1 MRKFISGLLAIAA
14 AAFTGCYESGTDA
27 DNTSREARISI
38 SPAAIGFDADGR
50 TTDGLAFGTYIVTVN
65 PYGKMYSDWHAELVG
80 TDWATL
86 DYHTASPDGAVEK
99 ALRITCSANTDYKR
113 TGTLRVTLSKTGESV
128 DFPITQVGLKPDAT
142 LTLSTESDIEMMALE
157 PAEVTVTF
165 ETNMPA
171 STVTAELEEGVEWLT
186 CTLDREAGT
195 VVLAASD
202 NTSPTDM
209 REATVTVSAGTED
222 TSLATRQIKV
232 RQLANETYLF
242 IYGSGI
248 PHFAAF
254 GDAAQMNKNDLV
266 FGLDHYFRSG
276 KVILSTS
283 RTPDAYPRYALTADG
298 KLAVLADAAAE
309 AAAPELTFGIA
320 GMNALR
326 VTIALDDDN
335 NVVAAD
341 SKAEF
346 TRISTVNS
354 MPESELAGYPTK
366 EYVTRDGKTKTWMTT
381 GLHWNGGAAMG
392 TYKLGSGLVGG
403 SKTGGY
409 DEAEY
414 SMRNPAYDTEE
425 NGGTLKELMMPDA
438 RFGLR
443 TPLQF
448 VRNADGRPGR
458 RAERGPA
465 DAFPAGRRRDGGRG
479 CRGQQ
484 HHAGTDPQGR
494 PERLRGLRRRQ
505 YAGRGR
511 PPVALDAGA
520 GHLSLRLAYRQHV
533 RLERPDLR
541 GGGVVEEL
549 FGLPRGGCDGIVRRH
564 DLGQCGQCGG
574 APALQGVA
582 GRRDRYFERC
592 RGLRFQPLP
601 AGVAP
606 LQERLRLLRQL
617 GQRALLLSDSDD
629 GTDDGLEDGPVAR
642 LLYDLGR
649 YGIRRRVRRGQRFG
663 SRGALCEK
671 LREFLNPER
680 AGRENVPVRPGLRP
694 WNDNE

>member
-425 NGGTLKELMMPDA
+425 NGGTLKELMMPDGVTTRASVYGRLYSSYETLTGDPAA
-438 RFGLR
+438 R
-443 TPLQF
+443 
-448 VRNADGRPGR
+448 
-458 RAERGPA
+458 
-465 DAFPAGRRRDGGRG
+465 
-479 CRGQQ
+479 
-484 HHAGTDPQGR
+484 
-494 PERLRGLRRRQ
+494 
-505 YAGRGR
+505 
-511 PPVALDAGA
+511 
-520 GHLSLRLAYRQHV
+520 
-533 RLERPDLR
+533 
-541 GGGVVEEL
+541 
-549 FGLPRGGCDGIVRRH
+549 
-564 DLGQCGQCGG
+564 
-574 APALQGVA
+574 
-582 GRRDRYFERC
+582 
-592 RGLRFQPLP
+592 
-601 AGVAP
+601 
-606 LQERLRLLRQL
+606 
-617 GQRALLLSDSDD
+617 
-629 GTDDGLEDGPVAR
+629 
-642 LLYDLGR
+642 
-649 YGIRRRVRRGQRFG
+649 
-663 SRGALCEK
+663 
-671 LREFLNPER
+671 
-680 AGRENVPVRPGLRP
+680 
-694 WNDNE
+694 

>member
-425 NGGTLKELMMPDA
+425 NGGTLKELMMPDGVTTRA
-438 RFGLR
+438 S
-443 TPLQF
+443 
-448 VRNADGRPGR
+448 VYGRLYSSYETLTGDPAGALSAALLMPFRWEAPGR
-458 RAERGPA
+458 WSWMPWATA
-465 DAFPAGRRRDGGRG
+465 
-479 CRGQQ
+479 
-484 HHAGTDPQGR
+484 
-494 PERLRGLRRRQ
+494 
-505 YAGRGR
+505 
-511 PPVALDAGA
+511 
-520 GHLSLRLAYRQHV
+520 
-533 RLERPDLR
+533 
-541 GGGVVEEL
+541 
-549 FGLPRGGCDGIVRRH
+549 
-564 DLGQCGQCGG
+564 
-574 APALQGVA
+574 
-582 GRRDRYFERC
+582 
-592 RGLRFQPLP
+592 
-601 AGVAP
+601 
-606 LQERLRLLRQL
+606 
-617 GQRALLLSDSDD
+617 
-629 GTDDGLEDGPVAR
+629 
-642 LLYDLGR
+642 
-649 YGIRRRVRRGQRFG
+649 
-663 SRGALCEK
+663 SR
-671 LREFLNPER
+671 
-680 AGRENVPVRPGLRP
+680 
-694 WNDNE
+694 

>member
-1 MRKFISGLLAIAA
+1 
-14 AAFTGCYESGTDA
+14 
-27 DNTSREARISI
+27 
-38 SPAAIGFDADGR
+38 
-50 TTDGLAFGTYIVTVN
+50 
-65 PYGKMYSDWHAELVG
+65 MYSDWHAELVG

-425 NGGTLKELMMPDA
+425 NGGTLKELMMPDGVTTRA
-438 RFGLR
+438 S
-443 TPLQF
+443 
-448 VRNADGRPGR
+448 VYGRLYSSYETLTG
-458 RAERGPA
+458 
-465 DAFPAGRRRDGGRG
+465 DPAGALSPALLMPFPLGGAGTVVVDAVGNSITLEPILKADLKDYAASDGGNTQAEADHPSLSMQVQGICPYGWHIANMSDWKDLIYAVAESSKSYSDYPVAAATASYGAMTSGNAANVAAHLRCKEWQDAEFNPATAISNG
-479 CRGQQ
+479 
-484 HHAGTDPQGR
+484 AEAFAFNLYPQGW
-494 PERLRGLRRRQ
+494 RLYKSGYDYCANSGNVRFYCLIPMMGQ
-505 YAGRGR
+505 TTASKM
-511 PPVALDAGA
+511 ALW
-520 GHLSLRLAYRQHV
+520 RAYCTTSADMV
-533 RLERPDLR
+533 
-541 GGGVVEEL
+541 
-549 FGLPRGGCDGIVRRH
+549 F
-564 DLGQCGQCGG
+564 
-574 APALQGVA
+574 
-582 GRRDRYFERC
+582 
-592 RGLRFQPLP
+592 
-601 AGVAP
+601 
-606 LQERLRLLRQL
+606 
-617 GQRALLLSDSDD
+617 DD
-629 GTDDGLEDGPVAR
+629 GFDVGNGSGAA
-642 LLYDLGR
+642 
-649 YGIRRRVRRGQRFG
+649 VR
-663 SRGALCEK
+663 CVK
-671 LREFLNPER
+671 NY
-680 AGRENVPVRPGLRP
+680 ENF
-694 WNDNE
+694 

>member
-366 EYVTRDGKTKTWMTT
+366 EYVTRDGRTKTWMTT

-425 NGGTLKELMMPDA
+425 NGGTLKELMMPDGVTTRA
-438 RFGLR
+438 S
-443 TPLQF
+443 
-448 VRNADGRPGR
+448 VYGRLYSSYETLTG
-458 RAERGPA
+458 
-465 DAFPAGRRRDGGRG
+465 DPAGALSAALLMPFPLGGAGTVVVDAVGNSITLEPILKADLKDYAASDGGNTQAEADHPSLSMQVQGICPYGWHIANMSDWKDLIYAVAESSKSYSDYPVAAATASYGAMTSGNAANVAAHLRCKEWQDAEFNPATVISNG
-479 CRGQQ
+479 
-484 HHAGTDPQGR
+484 AEAFAFNLYPQGW
-494 PERLRGLRRRQ
+494 RLYKSGYDYCANSGNVRFYCLIPMMGQ
-505 YAGRGR
+505 TTASKM
-511 PPVALDAGA
+511 ALW
-520 GHLSLRLAYRQHV
+520 RAYCTTSADMV
-533 RLERPDLR
+533 
-541 GGGVVEEL
+541 
-549 FGLPRGGCDGIVRRH
+549 F
-564 DLGQCGQCGG
+564 
-574 APALQGVA
+574 
-582 GRRDRYFERC
+582 
-592 RGLRFQPLP
+592 
-601 AGVAP
+601 
-606 LQERLRLLRQL
+606 
-617 GQRALLLSDSDD
+617 DD
-629 GTDDGLEDGPVAR
+629 GFDVGNGSGAA
-642 LLYDLGR
+642 
-649 YGIRRRVRRGQRFG
+649 VR
-663 SRGALCEK
+663 CVK
-671 LREFLNPER
+671 NY
-680 AGRENVPVRPGLRP
+680 ENF
-694 WNDNE
+694 

>member
-65 PYGKMYSDWHAELVG
+65 PYGKMYSDWYAELVG

-113 TGTLRVTLSKTGESV
+113 TGTLRLTLSKTGESV

-142 LTLSTESDIEMMALE
+142 LTLSTESDIEMLALE
-157 PAEVTVTF
+157 PAEVTVAF

-195 VVLAASD
+195 IVLAASD

-326 VTIALDDDN
+326 VTIALDEDN

-392 TYKLGSGLVGG
+392 TYKLGSG
-403 SKTGGY
+403 
-409 DEAEY
+409 
-414 SMRNPAYDTEE
+414 
-425 NGGTLKELMMPDA
+425 
-438 RFGLR
+438 
-443 TPLQF
+443 
-448 VRNADGRPGR
+448 
-458 RAERGPA
+458 
-465 DAFPAGRRRDGGRG
+465 
-479 CRGQQ
+479 
-484 HHAGTDPQGR
+484 
-494 PERLRGLRRRQ
+494 RLRRSG
-505 YAGRGR
+505 
-511 PPVALDAGA
+511 VFDA
-520 GHLSLRLAYRQHV
+520 Q
-533 RLERPDLR
+533 
-541 GGGVVEEL
+541 
-549 FGLPRGGCDGIVRRH
+549 
-564 DLGQCGQCGG
+564 
-574 APALQGVA
+574 
-582 GRRDRYFERC
+582 
-592 RGLRFQPLP
+592 
-601 AGVAP
+601 
-606 LQERLRLLRQL
+606 
-617 GQRALLLSDSDD
+617 
-629 GTDDGLEDGPVAR
+629 
-642 LLYDLGR
+642 
-649 YGIRRRVRRGQRFG
+649 
-663 SRGALCEK
+663 
-671 LREFLNPER
+671 
-680 AGRENVPVRPGLRP
+680 PGL
-694 WNDNE
+694 